1 MGLRS
6 AFVAAVLGM
15 VGTDAVAQ
23 PASELPAL
31 RLPVG
36 ARVKLRVV
44 AAPEPWLK
52 GFLVGADSS
61 SIAVFP
67 EGAPPFAGSE
77 LRLPR
82 ETISRLEIATGKK
95 RHWLAGLA
103 IGTIAG
109 VAMGLAFDVDSERC
123 KVDDNYF
130 CSRGEALAAGG
141 LTLGA
146 IGAGVGAL
154 VTRDVWI
161 PVALDALGPPPA
173 RIGLGGLALRA
184 TPGGVTVGLTVRF

>member
-1 MGLRS
+1 MGPRAVFVVLALVGGAG
-6 AFVAAVLGM
+6 AF
-15 VGTDAVAQ
+15 AQ
-23 PASELPAL
+23 PASEPPAL

-36 ARVKLRVV
+36 ARVRIRIV
-44 AAPEPWLK
+44 AAPQPWLK
-52 GFLVGADSS
+52 GYLAGSDASN
-61 SIAVFP
+61 IAVFP
-67 EGAPPFAGSE
+67 EGAPPLAGSE

-82 ETISRLEIATGKK
+82 EVISRLEIATGKK

-103 IGTIAG
+103 IGAAAG
-109 VAMGLAFDVDSERC
+109 VAMGLAFDVDAERC

-141 LTLGA
+141 LVLGA
-146 IGAGVGAL
+146 IGTGVGAL

-173 RIGLGGLALRA
+173 RVSLGALRA
-184 TPGGVTVGLTVRF
+184 APGGLSLGLTVRF